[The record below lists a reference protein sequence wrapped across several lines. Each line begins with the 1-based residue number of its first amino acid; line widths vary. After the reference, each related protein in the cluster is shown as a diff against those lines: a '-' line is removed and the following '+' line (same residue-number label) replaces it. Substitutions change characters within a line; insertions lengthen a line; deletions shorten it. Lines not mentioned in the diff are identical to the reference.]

1 MKFRLIN
8 QTGLEELINSTPTGP
23 ERNALCDF
31 NIMAQTIGK
40 EVSSVFIPT
49 AVTDEIVNSL
59 NDSDY
64 YYVITSGGYKETWKG
79 FNIKRNPTRIHSIL
93 IEQQ

>member
-1 MKFRLIN
+1 MKYRLIDQN
-8 QTGLEELINSTPTGP
+8 ELEQKIEATPTGP

-31 NIMAQTIGK
+31 NIMAQKIGK

-49 AVTDEIVNSL
+49 IITDEIINGL

-64 YYVITSGGYKETWKG
+64 YYIITSGGYKESKKG
-79 FNIKRNPTRIHSIL
+79 FSIKRNPSSIHSIL
-93 IEQQ
+93 IEQ